1 MKCEIRNQLR
11 ELAFPESTS
20 LKAPKDKAI
29 SKGATKKV
37 VVKGSSRV
45 TRSTGRL
52 PSRWEHVDKQFPDTQ
67 ESQNKPT
74 SSKKRPSAKSTA
86 TVSETPSTR
95 IIPHIDDMPKFM
107 HKYIDD
113 IIDVEGDGYCGYRC
127 VALDYSGNEEDFEL
141 VKCHMLRELNLHK
154 ELYLKVYAHERRY
167 NYIKDAI
174 YPPKRKVI
182 KGHVAPIDKWLTF
195 PDMGHIL
202 ATHYKKIFVLLTAPG
217 VGISETCFPLRG
229 APPSDPEKSIV
240 CLGLVPGH
248 FRLVKLKPGCPLPP
262 TCLEWKN
269 HRTEEAAAWE
279 YPFMDRQ
286 STFAE
291 LLAKQMKDVKKKII
305 TGVGSS
311 KDEPYIF

>member
-113 IIDVEGDGYCGYRC
+113 IIDVEGADI
-127 VALDYSGNEEDFEL
+127 VDI
-141 VKCHMLRELNLHK
+141 V
-154 ELYLKVYAHERRY
+154 
-167 NYIKDAI
+167 
-174 YPPKRKVI
+174 
-182 KGHVAPIDKWLTF
+182 
-195 PDMGHIL
+195 
-202 ATHYKKIFVLLTAPG
+202 VLLW
-217 VGISETCFPLRG
+217 I
-229 APPSDPEKSIV
+229 IV
-240 CLGLVPGH
+240 VMRKILNWSNATCLGSL
-248 FRLVKLKPGCPLPP
+248 
-262 TCLEWKN
+262 TCTRN
-269 HRTEEAAAWE
+269 C
-279 YPFMDRQ
+279 
-286 STFAE
+286 
-291 LLAKQMKDVKKKII
+291 I
-305 TGVGSS
+305 
-311 KDEPYIF
+311 